1 MSGTELNEDQFNEI
15 LEIIWNKDKKYL
27 NKVIEK
33 MKKEMRKN
41 LEYEKIVREVRE
53 LEFLD

>member
-27 NKVIEK
+27 NKEIEK